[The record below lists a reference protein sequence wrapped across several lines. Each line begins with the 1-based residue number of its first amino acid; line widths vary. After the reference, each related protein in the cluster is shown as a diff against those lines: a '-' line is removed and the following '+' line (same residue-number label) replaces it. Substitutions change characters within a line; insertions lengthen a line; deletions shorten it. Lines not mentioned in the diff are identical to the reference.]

1 MLINKSIQLKRV
13 TVTLFETIF
22 NALLRPHQAKSQAL
36 VEKYAAVS
44 QLNSERCLQ
53 LERAQSLAGQFWETY
68 EELCPWLQD
77 TLAAFSQLHLPA
89 IEYETLRQQQEELR
103 VSATPFTTDH
113 TLTFCL

>member
-1 MLINKSIQLKRV
+1 MER
-13 TVTLFETIF
+13 
-22 NALLRPHQAKSQAL
+22 
-36 VEKYAAVS
+36 YAAVC

-89 IEYETLRQQQEELR
+89 IEYETLRRQQEELR
-103 VSATPFTTDH
+103 VSATPSTTGRH
-113 TLTFCL
+113 LKPNRRSVLALATVACVLTCLCFIDVNVSL